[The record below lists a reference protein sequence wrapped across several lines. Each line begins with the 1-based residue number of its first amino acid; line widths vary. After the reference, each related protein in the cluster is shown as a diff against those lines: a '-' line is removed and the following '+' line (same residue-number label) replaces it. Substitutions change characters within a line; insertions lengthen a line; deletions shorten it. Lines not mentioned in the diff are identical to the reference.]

1 MDYSWY
7 ITPQEYIQAKKNGIC
22 RSTLEDRIRQRGWSK
37 GKAINTPVRGHE
49 TWPVELIK
57 SLKENNISF
66 GTFAS
71 RIYALGWDRK
81 KAATTPVRKKR
92 HKAKDDTQKEFN
104 RYSKLAQENGIHANT
119 FKSRVQ
125 QLGWSMKEAS
135 TIPTR
140 NRKIAQGGV

>member
-7 ITPQEYIQAKKNGIC
+7 ISPQEYKQAKKNGIC

-37 GKAINTPVRGHE
+37 RKATNKPVRGHE
-49 TWPVELIK
+49 TWSKELIEA
-57 SLKENNISF
+57 LKDNNISF

-92 HKAKDDTQKEFN
+92 HKHKNTITQEEFN
-104 RYSKLAQENGIHANT
+104 RYSQLAQENGIHANT

-140 NRKIAQGGV
+140 SRGTI

>member
-7 ITPQEYIQAKKNGIC
+7 ISPQEYKQAKKNGIC

-37 GKAINTPVRGHE
+37 RKATNKPVRGHE
-49 TWPVELIK
+49 TWSKELIEA
-57 SLKENNISF
+57 LKDNNISF

-92 HKAKDDTQKEFN
+92 HKHKNTITQEEFN
-104 RYSKLAQENGIHANT
+104 RYSQLAQENGIHANT

-135 TIPTR
+135 TTPTR
-140 NRKIAQGGV
+140 SRGIV

>member
-7 ITPQEYIQAKKNGIC
+7 ISPQEYKQAKENGIC

-37 GKAINTPVRGHE
+37 RKAINTPVRGHE
-49 TWPVELIK
+49 TWSKEIIEA
-57 SLKENNISF
+57 LKDNNISF

-92 HKAKDDTQKEFN
+92 HKHKNTITQEEFN
-104 RYSKLAQENGIHANT
+104 RYSQLAQENGIHANT

-140 NRKIAQGGV
+140 SRGTI